1 MGWIRQALIV
11 LALLSLPAL
20 PAPPA
25 PPALF
30 AALPALSA
38 EPVVKGPERGAL
50 VIVGGG
56 KVGADILGRMFDL
69 AGGKDAPLV
78 VIPTASGQDEY
89 PADWPGLKMFKDFGA
104 TNITVLHT
112 KDRTVADSEAFV
124 RPITRAKIVW
134 FVGGRQWRLVD
145 AYAHTR
151 TQREVERVLERE
163 GVVAGSSA
171 GASILSSYMVRG
183 ARENNF
189 IMMAP
194 GYEEGFGL
202 IKGVAIDQHMLTR
215 NRQDDLEEVVAK
227 HPDVLGIGLD
237 ESTAIVVRGQQF
249 EVVGAS
255 KIAIHDGRI
264 VKGAQERNGGKK
276 KYFFMGPGEKY
287 DLTKL
292 ERIGK
297 PAASERP

>member
-1 MGWIRQALIV
+1 MRRV
-11 LALLSLPAL
+11 LLAIAMLSVPAAF
-20 PAPPA
+20 PS
-25 PPALF
+25 PPAL
-30 AALPALSA
+30 AD
-38 EPVVKGPERGAL
+38 PVVKGPAHWTL

-56 KVGADILGRMFDL
+56 RVGPEILTRMFDL
-69 AGGKDAPLV
+69 GGGKHAPIV
-78 VIPTASGQDEY
+78 VIPTASGADDY
-89 PADWPGLKMFKDFGA
+89 PADWSGLKMFKDFGA
-104 TNITVLHT
+104 TNITLLHT
-112 KDRTVADSEAFV
+112 NDRKVADSEAFV
-124 RPITRAKIVW
+124 KPLTTARIVW

-145 AYAHTR
+145 SYAHTR
-151 TQREVERVLERE
+151 TQREIENVLARG

-171 GASILSSYMVRG
+171 GASIISSYMVRG
-183 ARENNF
+183 ARENNY

-237 ESTAIVVRGQQF
+237 EGTAIIVQGQEF

-255 KIAIHDGRI
+255 KVAIHDGRS
-264 VKGAQERNGGKK
+264 VPAERQQRNGK
-276 KYFFMGPGEKY
+276 KYYFMGPGERY

-297 PAASERP
+297 RAPTEP